1 LIATQLFDHSKMK
14 EDAMSLK
21 FRIAAIAA
29 VTLLATTAF
38 ADGMKIMVDDS
49 YARSAGP
56 KAKTGAAFM
65 MLKNHGT
72 EADRL
77 IGVASTVA
85 KRTELHT
92 HKENDSGLMQMLEV
106 TEGFEIPAGGMHVL
120 KRGGDH
126 VMLMGLEQGFAQGSE
141 IELVLTFEKAGEM
154 TVMVPVDNDRKPQA
168 GTHGGHSGHGTH
180 TN

>member
-1 LIATQLFDHSKMK
+1 
-14 EDAMSLK
+14 MSLK
-21 FRIAAIAA
+21 FRIVAIAA
-29 VTLLATTAF
+29 ATLLATTAY
-38 ADGMKIMVDDS
+38 ADGMKIMIGDS

-65 MLKNHGT
+65 MLMNHGT
-72 EADRL
+72 EDDRL

-106 TEGFEIPAGGMHVL
+106 KEGFAIPAGGMHAL

-126 VMLMGLEQGFAQGSE
+126 VMLMGLEQGLVQGTD
-141 IELVLTFEKAGEM
+141 IELILTFEKAGEISV
-154 TVMVPVDNDRKPQA
+154 TVPVDNDRKPA
-168 GTHGGHSGHGTH
+168 KDAHGGHSGHGTH